1 MNRWRV
7 TRQQPSDVLKKVL
20 MIDSRDSYCLLS
32 LAAATLLLAVGIAP
46 AAAEPAL
53 STIESPLEST
63 EFVEDLEHRTF
74 NFFWETANPANGLV
88 PDRYPAPSFASISA
102 VGFALTAY
110 PIGVERGYV
119 TRAAARDRVLATLR
133 FFRDAPQGTA
143 ARGMTGYKGFYYHF
157 LDMGTGMRYS
167 PRTELSLIDTSL
179 LIAGVLFC
187 ESYFNGRDPAEV
199 ELRKIAEELY
209 RRVDWTWASR
219 DDGEIAL
226 GWSLEYGFHPRSW
239 RGYNEA
245 MILYVLALGSPTNSI
260 PDAAWQSYVSTNQF
274 HWDGPPDER
283 YLGFPPLFGH
293 QYSHVWLDFR
303 DIRDTFMHDKG
314 MDYFENSRR
323 ATWAQQRYAI
333 ANPMHWKNYGPLIWG
348 ISACDGPAD
357 VNLPYDG
364 ETRAFHS
371 YAARGLGG
379 AQTYDDGTLA
389 PSALAGSMPFAPE
402 IVLPAMEQIKA
413 KYGEYVY
420 STYGFVDAFNP
431 SFDYDVPLMSGR
443 RIPGVGWF
451 DTNYLGIDQGL
462 TITMVENYRRGF
474 IWRIMRRNP
483 HVRRGLER
491 AGFKGGWLEI
501 HPGVR

>member
-1 MNRWRV
+1 MKN
-7 TRQQPSDVLKKVL
+7 S
-20 MIDSRDSYCLLS
+20 SS
-32 LAAATLLLAVGIAP
+32 LACVLALAVTLLLTVRTPP
-46 AAAEPAL
+46 AAAAPAL
-53 STIESPLEST
+53 TTTEAPLESA

-143 ARGMTGYKGFYYHF
+143 AKGMAGYKGFYYHF

-167 PRTELSLIDTSL
+167 PRTELSLMDTSL

-187 ESYFNGRDPAEV
+187 QSYFDGRDPAEV

-226 GWSLEYGFHPRSW
+226 GWSLEYGFHQRSW

-260 PDAAWQSYVSTNQF
+260 PDTAWQSYVSTDQF
-274 HWDGPPDER
+274 HWEGPPDER

-293 QYSHVWLDFR
+293 QFSHVWIDFR
-303 DIRDTFMHDKG
+303 DIRDVFMRDKG

-333 ANPMHWKNYGPLIWG
+333 ANPMHWKDYGALTWG

-357 VNLPYDG
+357 VILPYEG
-364 ETRAFHS
+364 EKRVFHS

-389 PSALAGSMPFAPE
+389 PSALAGSIPFAPE
-402 IVLPAMEQIKA
+402 IVLPAMEHIKA
-413 KYGEYVY
+413 QYGEYVY

-431 SFDYDVPLMSGR
+431 SFDYDVPLMGGR

-462 TITMVENYRRGF
+462 TITMVENYRSGF
-474 IWRIMRRNP
+474 LWRIMRRNP